1 MITKELI
8 NPQSIVV
15 VGASNDIEKPGGKIL
30 KNLLDGNYKG
40 KLFATNLK
48 ENVVQGIKAYK
59 HLNELPQVELA
70 IIAIA
75 AKFVAETVKILIQ
88 QKGTKAFVILSA
100 GFSELNEEGKAMENE
115 IVSLINEAGA
125 SLIGPNCIG
134 ILNNNY
140 QGVFTEPIPKLD
152 PQGCELISASG
163 ATACFI
169 LEAGIPKGLTF
180 SSVYSV
186 GNSAQIGVEE
196 ILEYMDESFDPETSS
211 KIKLLYIESVDN
223 PQKLLKHAS
232 SLVRKGCM
240 IAGVKAGASEAGSRA
255 ASSHTGALASPDV
268 AVSAL
273 FKKAGIVRCYGREDI
288 LNVAGVF
295 MHKELKGKNI
305 AIITHAGG
313 PGVMLT
319 DTLEKNGLVVPEI
332 SGPDAEELLTHL
344 HPGSSVSNPI
354 DFLATGTAEHLG
366 TIIDYVDQKFDHIDA
381 MVVIFGTPGL
391 FPIHDVYK
399 ILHDK
404 IRDCKKPIYP
414 VLPSVKTSYEEI
426 QVFLSKANIN
436 FSDEVLLGKSLSRVY
451 NTPKQAPVEFEIPEV
466 DTKTIRQVVDNAGNG
481 YLAPAEMQKLL
492 DAAGIARANE
502 RIVKT
507 KEEALQCAKEFGYP
521 LVMKVIGPI
530 HKSDVGG
537 VVLDVMD
544 EETVAKE
551 FDRLIQIKDT
561 TAVLMYP
568 MLFGTEI
575 FIGAKREEGFG
586 HLILSGLGGI
596 FIEVLKDVRE
606 GLVPI
611 SKQEARCI
619 IRGLKGYGIING
631 ARNQEPVNEE
641 IYIETIMRVSALVQ
655 ASPEIFELDLNPLLG
670 TKNSLT
676 AVDCRIRIEK
686 D

>member
-152 PQGCELISASG
+152 PQGCDLISASG

-492 DAAGIARANE
+492 DAARITRANE

-521 LVMKVIGPI
+521 LVMKVIGPV

-544 EETVAKE
+544 EETVTKE

-561 TAVLMYP
+561 TAVLISN

-596 FIEVLKDVRE
+596 FIEVLKDIRE
-606 GLVPI
+606 GLAPI
-611 SKQEARCI
+611 SKQEASCM
-619 IRGLKGYGIING
+619 IRGLKGYGIIKG
-631 ARNQEPVNEE
+631 TRKQEPVNEE

-655 ASPEIFELDLNPLLG
+655 AAPEIFELDLNPLLG

>member
-152 PQGCELISASG
+152 PQGCDLISASG

-466 DTKTIRQVVDNAGNG
+466 DTKTIRQVVDNCRKRLPCPCRN
-481 YLAPAEMQKLL
+481 
-492 DAAGIARANE
+492 
-502 RIVKT
+502 
-507 KEEALQCAKEFGYP
+507 AKI
-521 LVMKVIGPI
+521 IGCSRNCP
-530 HKSDVGG
+530 SQR
-537 VVLDVMD
+537 
-544 EETVAKE
+544 T
-551 FDRLIQIKDT
+551 DR
-561 TAVLMYP
+561 
-568 MLFGTEI
+568 
-575 FIGAKREEGFG
+575 
-586 HLILSGLGGI
+586 
-596 FIEVLKDVRE
+596 
-606 GLVPI
+606 
-611 SKQEARCI
+611 
-619 IRGLKGYGIING
+619 
-631 ARNQEPVNEE
+631 
-641 IYIETIMRVSALVQ
+641 
-655 ASPEIFELDLNPLLG
+655 
-670 TKNSLT
+670 
-676 AVDCRIRIEK
+676 
-686 D
+686 